1 MPDKLLEVKHLKK
14 YFNTKNGLLHAV
26 DDVSFDIERGET
38 LGLVGESGC
47 GKSTIGRA
55 ILRLHEPTG
64 GEVLLNGVDV
74 TKLNK
79 QELRALRQKMQIVFQ
94 NLFAIADVDLAIN
107 HAVNAQL
114 RLRNPLFVFAI
125 FCFDVILDGV
135 AVKAIRQ
142 GDVNAKMF
150 KKDETEFF
158 VRRAAH
164 GVMQARFR

>member
-1 MPDKLLEVKHLKK
+1 M
-14 YFNTKNGLLHAV
+14 
-26 DDVSFDIERGET
+26 
-38 LGLVGESGC
+38 
-47 GKSTIGRA
+47 
-55 ILRLHEPTG
+55 
-64 GEVLLNGVDV
+64 
-74 TKLNK
+74 
-79 QELRALRQKMQIVFQ
+79 FQ

-158 VRRAAH
+158 CPARSSWRDAGAAFDN
-164 GVMQARFR
+164 VIP

>member
-1 MPDKLLEVKHLKK
+1 M
-14 YFNTKNGLLHAV
+14 
-26 DDVSFDIERGET
+26 
-38 LGLVGESGC
+38 
-47 GKSTIGRA
+47 
-55 ILRLHEPTG
+55 
-64 GEVLLNGVDV
+64 
-74 TKLNK
+74 
-79 QELRALRQKMQIVFQ
+79 FQ